1 MVPYAEKHYGVPYLY
16 IHRAD
21 FHSILV
27 AEAERSGVKLQLG
40 STVTKIEFDTASIG
54 IRDKPDFHAD
64 LIPGADRLKS
74 TCCES
79 LLGHVDPPRL
89 TDDLANRIVIKAEDM
104 QKHPDL
110 RELAEEPV
118 LSYWM
123 GPYGHVVCYLLQGGG
138 LYSIRT
144 SKKWENPSLV
154 GPKVENTTGPCAGD
168 DEMEAWSKCGP
179 GNVLTIYER
188 LRKERTIRVVKGST
202 ALRDLFRQQERDRQ
216 LTQQEPFERYP
227 NRWADPAFQEY
238 IFGCDAF
245 AEVDKAWKGYKTGTF
260 PGTAGHFK
268 SNL

>member
-1 MVPYAEKHYGVPYLY
+1 MQDTKLRFSSKRYGLLDEIESVSVRPNDFIIRSYRDGTVLSKQNMVPYAEKHYGVPYLY

-27 AEAERSGVKLQLG
+27 AEAERSGMKLQLG
-40 STVTKIEFDTASIG
+40 STVTKIEFDTASIR

-64 LIPGADRLKS
+64 LIPGADKLKS

-104 QKHPDL
+104 KKHPDL

-138 LYSIRT
+138 LYSI
-144 SKKWENPSLV
+144 
-154 GPKVENTTGPCAGD
+154 
-168 DEMEAWSKCGP
+168 
-179 GNVLTIYER
+179 VLTCSDSLPEM
-188 LRKERTIRVVKGST
+188 LKTIK
-202 ALRDLFRQQERDRQ
+202 ADLQETGESIAGG
-216 LTQQEPFERYP
+216 TQ
-227 NRWADPAFQEY
+227 
-238 IFGCDAF
+238 
-245 AEVDKAWKGYKTGTF
+245 
-260 PGTAGHFK
+260 
-268 SNL
+268 S